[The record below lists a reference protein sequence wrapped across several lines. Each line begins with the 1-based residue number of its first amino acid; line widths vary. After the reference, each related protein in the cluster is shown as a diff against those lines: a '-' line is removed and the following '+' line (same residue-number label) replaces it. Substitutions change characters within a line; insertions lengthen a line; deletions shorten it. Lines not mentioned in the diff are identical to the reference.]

1 MSFDRKTTTCLE
13 RGRRQPLLA
22 AGCALGAT
30 HASAA
35 DITLSYQAIV
45 HATEVHDIPVE
56 GLSGRAIG
64 IAAFRGLA
72 IFEDGRIANHWY
84 AGHFDFHEQSGP
96 FAGEALWVFEDGS
109 TAPRELCR
117 GGRSRRKVAAS
128 PSPDDT
134 APSPAPGRTTAPR
147 ATEPSRAA
155 GSTISATAAI
165 PTTRG
170 TLDLT
175 VP

>member
-1 MSFDRKTTTCLE
+1 MKADRKTAT
-13 RGRRQPLLA
+13 GRMRAAAAALV
-22 AGCALGAT
+22 AGCALGAAS
-30 HASAA
+30 ASAA

-96 FAGEALWVFEDGS
+96 YRRRGPVGIRGRLDGC
-109 TAPRELCR
+109 AR
-117 GGRSRRKVAAS
+117 AM
-128 PSPDDT
+128 
-134 APSPAPGRTTAPR
+134 PGRPLAAKGGGITFTGRHSDVTGTGAYDG
-147 ATEPSRAA
+147 ATGQRNLRGPPGRPLAERRDTYYPAA
-155 GSTISATAAI
+155 GPEA
-165 PTTRG
+165 
-170 TLDLT
+170 
-175 VP
+175 

>member
-1 MSFDRKTTTCLE
+1 MTADRNTAT
-13 RGRRQPLLA
+13 GRMRAAAAALV
-22 AGCALGAT
+22 AGCALGAAS
-30 HASAA
+30 ASAA

-109 TAPRELCR
+109 RLRASYAGEALAAE
-117 GGRSRRKVAAS
+117 GGGITFTGRHSALTGTGAYDGATGHGTFEGRRV
-128 PSPDDT
+128 DHLRNGGDT
-134 APSPAPGRTTAPR
+134 YYT
-147 ATEPSRAA
+147 
-155 GSTISATAAI
+155 
-165 PTTRG
+165 G